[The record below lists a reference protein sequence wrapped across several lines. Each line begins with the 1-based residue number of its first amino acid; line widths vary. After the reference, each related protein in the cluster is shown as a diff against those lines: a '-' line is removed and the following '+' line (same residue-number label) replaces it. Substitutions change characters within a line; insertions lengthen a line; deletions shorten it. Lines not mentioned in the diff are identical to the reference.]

1 MHMYVRSVLLQ
12 SFSVTARE
20 GSVLNPRF
28 PAPVNTYN
36 PTIHALVDA
45 IFAAL
50 SHVAPAKARADSS
63 GSRSIILG
71 GRNTHTDR
79 DYVQYEIVAGG
90 AGARPRPDGAPRM
103 PVHQSNRPIPPAGRT
118 ASTSP

>member
-1 MHMYVRSVLLQ
+1 MYVGSGVWQ
-12 SFSVTARE
+12 SFSIRGRE

-50 SHVAPAKARADSS
+50 SHVAPAKARADGS

-71 GRNTHTDR
+71 GRNTHTGR
-79 DYVQYEIVAGG
+79 NYGPYEIVAGR
-90 AGARPRPDGAPRM
+90 AGA
-103 PVHQSNRPIPPAGRT
+103 PPHNGRASAGS
-118 ASTSP
+118 AHPSD

>member
-1 MHMYVRSVLLQ
+1 MYVGSGVWQ
-12 SFSVTARE
+12 SFSIRGRE

-36 PTIHALVDA
+36 PTVHALVDA

-50 SHVAPAKARADSS
+50 SHVAPERARADGS

-71 GRNTHTDR
+71 GRNTKTGKN
-79 DYVQYEIVAGG
+79 YVQNEILGG
-90 AGARPRPDGAPRM
+90 GSAAAPGKDGASGPT
-103 PVHQSNRPIPPAGRT
+103 PTPTNP
-118 ASTSP
+118 

>member
-1 MHMYVRSVLLQ
+1 MYVGSGVWQ
-12 SFSVTARE
+12 SFSIRGRE

-50 SHVAPAKARADSS
+50 SHVAPAKARADGS

-90 AGARPRPDGAPRM
+90 PGAP
-103 PVHQSNRPIPPAGRT
+103 AGKAR
-118 ASTSP
+118 ASRSPGTQTQ

>member
-1 MHMYVRSVLLQ
+1 MYVGSGVWQ
-12 SFSVTARE
+12 SFSIRGRE

-45 IFAAL
+45 IFAAV
-50 SHVAPAKARADSS
+50 SHVVPGKARADGS

-71 GRNTHTDR
+71 GRNTYTGKG
-79 DYVQYEIVAGG
+79 YVQYEIIAGG
-90 AGARPRPDGAPRM
+90 AGARVGKDRAPGITLK
-103 PVHQSNRPIPPAGRT
+103 QSKAKIP
-118 ASTSP
+118 

>member
-50 SHVAPAKARADSS
+50 SHVAPARARADGS
-63 GSRSIILG
+63 GSRPIILG
-71 GRNTHTDR
+71 GRTTHTDR
-79 DYVQYEIVAGG
+79 AYDPSRIV
-90 AGARPRPDGAPRM
+90 PDGSAP
-103 PVHQSNRPIPPAGRT
+103 PPANATQPCNT
-118 ASTSP
+118 ASTTHT